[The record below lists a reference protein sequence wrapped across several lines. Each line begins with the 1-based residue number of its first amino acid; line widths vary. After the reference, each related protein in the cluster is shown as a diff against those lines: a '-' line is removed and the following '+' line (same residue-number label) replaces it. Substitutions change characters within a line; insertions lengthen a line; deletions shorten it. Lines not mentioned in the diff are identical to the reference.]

1 MEKIGSSLKGIYRD
15 ILTDR
20 NNNVVFDSGWV
31 KNKIV
36 DRCRNLLAAFMKNDA
51 EKTASG
57 IVRLRV
63 GAGLGAWDT
72 GGAPVPEDSEIRLV
86 TPHPSFTVE
95 FDDLDLTYLDTGDVE
110 VEEGPTNRLQ
120 VTATLENDQP
130 PPLEEHLTSYPLRE
144 FGLFGEYNDGAETHE
159 YMIDCIRHP
168 LIDKDVNTTLVR
180 VVRLYF

>member
-1 MEKIGSSLKGIYRD
+1 MDKIGSSLKGIYRD

-36 DRCRNLLAAFMKNDA
+36 DRCRDLLAAFMKNDA
-51 EKTASG
+51 EKPASG

-63 GAGLGAWDT
+63 GEGLEAWDT
-72 GGAPVPEDSEIRLV
+72 DGAPVPVDSDTGLV

-95 FDDLDLTYLDTGDVE
+95 FDDLDLAYLNPSDVK
-110 VEEGPTNRLQ
+110 VDGPTNRLQ
-120 VTATLENDQP
+120 VTATLENNQP
-130 PPLEEHLTSYPLRE
+130 PPLGADHTSYPLRE
-144 FGLFGEYNDGAETHE
+144 FGLFGEYNDGTETHE

-168 LIDKDVNTTLVR
+168 LIAKDVNTTLVR